1 MRNYKMSGKVKVN
14 FNDSK
19 DNMKFYKAGEDTF
32 TADRARYEELYSR
45 YEELYYKGY
54 VEEGKEVKDYL
65 QTDKKE
71 KKED

>member
-19 DNMKFYKAGEDTF
+19 DNMKFYKAGEDIF
-32 TADRARYEELYSR
+32 TSDRAR

-54 VEEGKEVKDYL
+54 LEEGKEVKDEKKVII
-65 QTDKKE
+65 KKE
-71 KKED
+71 ED

>member
-32 TADRARYEELYSR
+32 TADRARYEELY
-45 YEELYYKGY
+45 YKGY

-65 QTDKKE
+65 QPDKKE

>member
-32 TADRARYEELYSR
+32 TADRARYEELY
-45 YEELYYKGY
+45 YKGY

-65 QTDKKE
+65 QADKKE

>member
-1 MRNYKMSGKVKVN
+1 MRNYKMSGKVKVS

-32 TADRARYEELYSR
+32 IADRAR

-71 KKED
+71 KKDD

>member
-19 DNMKFYKAGEDTF
+19 DNMKFYKAGEDIF
-32 TADRARYEELYSR
+32 TADRARYEELY
-45 YEELYYKGY
+45 YKGY
-54 VEEGKEVKDYL
+54 LEEGKEVKDYL
-65 QTDKKE
+65 QAEKKE

>member
-19 DNMKFYKAGEDTF
+19 DNMKFYKAGEDIF
-32 TADRARYEELYSR
+32 TADRAR

-65 QTDKKE
+65 QPDKKE

>member
-1 MRNYKMSGKVKVN
+1 MRNFKMSGQVKED

-19 DNMKFYKAGEDTF
+19 DNNKFYKAGEDVF
-32 TADRARYEELYSR
+32 TANRDR

-71 KKED
+71 KKEN

>member
-1 MRNYKMSGKVKVN
+1 MRNFKMSGKVKVD

-19 DNMKFYKAGEDTF
+19 DNNKFYKAGEDVF
-32 TADRARYEELYSR
+32 TANRDR

-71 KKED
+71 KKEN

>member
-1 MRNYKMSGKVKVN
+1 MNKEIW
-14 FNDSK
+14 K
-19 DNMKFYKAGEDTF
+19 DIVG
-32 TADRARYEELYSR
+32 

>member
-1 MRNYKMSGKVKVN
+1 MRNYKMSGKVKIN
-14 FNDSK
+14 FNDAK
-19 DNMKFYKAGEDTF
+19 DNGRFYKAGEDIF
-32 TADRARYEELYSR
+32 TADRARYEELYH
-45 YEELYYKGY
+45 KGY

>member
-1 MRNYKMSGKVKVN
+1 MRKYKMSGKVKVN

-32 TADRARYEELYSR
+32 TADRARYEELY
-45 YEELYYKGY
+45 YKGY

-65 QTDKKE
+65 QADKKE

>member
-19 DNMKFYKAGEDTF
+19 DNMKFYKAGEDIF
-32 TADRARYEELYSR
+32 TADRARYEELY
-45 YEELYYKGY
+45 YKGY
-54 VEEGKEVKDYL
+54 LEEGKEVKDYL
-65 QTDKKE
+65 QADKKE